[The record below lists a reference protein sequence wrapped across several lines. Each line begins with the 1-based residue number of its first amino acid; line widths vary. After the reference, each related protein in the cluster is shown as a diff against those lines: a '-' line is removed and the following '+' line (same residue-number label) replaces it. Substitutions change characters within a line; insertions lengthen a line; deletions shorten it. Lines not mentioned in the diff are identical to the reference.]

1 MGKTTTLTR
10 WLILIYSK
18 ILPIKTLSQ
27 SQIFDVIKVSI
38 ISIKYPYQLVFY
50 TSYLS
55 IKVRLA
61 IMSDDPKDNSNQNTD
76 QTSKKEVS
84 MTDMTPNDG
93 VLKGKKTDIQNPEL
107 WEFPMNYPLSIIG
120 HEGEH
125 ESLLNEIKLILGSQ
139 FPDFDL
145 ASIEVKPSRTGRFH
159 SARVNLYLTEA
170 DQVNKLYAS
179 LDNAKTVRMVL

>member
-1 MGKTTTLTR
+1 
-10 WLILIYSK
+10 
-18 ILPIKTLSQ
+18 
-27 SQIFDVIKVSI
+27 
-38 ISIKYPYQLVFY
+38 
-50 TSYLS
+50 
-55 IKVRLA
+55 
-61 IMSDDPKDNSNQNTD
+61 MSDDSKDNNDNSTNNPTSNQPSVKVTD
-76 QTSKKEVS
+76 L
-84 MTDMTPNDG
+84 TPNKG

-159 SARVNLYLTEA
+159 SARVNLYLTAA
-170 DQVNKLYAS
+170 DQVNTLYAA